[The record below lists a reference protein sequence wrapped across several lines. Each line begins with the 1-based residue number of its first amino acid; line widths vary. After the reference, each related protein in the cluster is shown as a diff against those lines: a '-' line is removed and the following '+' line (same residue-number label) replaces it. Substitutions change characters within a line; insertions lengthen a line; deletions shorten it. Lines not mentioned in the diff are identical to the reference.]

1 MPYDDV
7 NVLFLKKNH
16 VGFFNVVLLLS
27 CKIVIVTIFYRKYR
41 FKKNSFGPTVVIK
54 NGDLHDAGPAQL
66 EGPALLLGL
75 QVRQL
80 QEELLVR
87 LPLVVVHDR
96 DANLITDIFIMM

>member
-1 MPYDDV
+1 MYETPPENIKLLISISTVPYPHPRRECIIY
-7 NVLFLKKNH
+7 FLRAGQWKD
-16 VGFFNVVLLLS
+16 S
-27 CKIVIVTIFYRKYR
+27 C
-41 FKKNSFGPTVVIK
+41 GPTVVVK
-54 NGDLHDAGPAQL
+54 NCDLHDAGPAQL

-96 DANLITDIFIMM
+96 DANLITKFSIMMW